1 MHSNRMKV
9 RMVKQMGIGALLG
22 SLSIFAACAMST
34 APMVSAQQTTAP
46 KNTKM
51 EGKSIIVAGG
61 CFWCVEAQF
70 EELKGVLDVES
81 AYVGGA
87 SMNVTYEQVCG
98 GDTGHAEAVKI
109 TYDPKIVDE
118 ADLLRIFFVAHDP
131 TQLNRQ
137 GGDSGT
143 QYRSAI
149 FYTSPE
155 EKALATKII
164 HEIDAAKIYRNKVV
178 TTLEP
183 VKNYVRAE
191 EYHQDYFKKYEKAT
205 DEERSHMN
213 AGYCSVVVSPK
224 VQHFREKFRDKLKK
238 G

>member
-1 MHSNRMKV
+1 MKIRMI
-9 RMVKQMGIGALLG
+9 KQMGMSGLLA
-22 SLSIFAACAMST
+22 SFAIFASCAMNSVPAAST
-34 APMVSAQQTTAP
+34 QEQAAPQKA
-46 KNTKM
+46 KM
-51 EGKSIIVAGG
+51 EGKSLVVAGG

-87 SMNVTYEQVCG
+87 STKVTYEDVCSG
-98 GDTGHAEAVKI
+98 TTGHAEAVKI
-109 TYDPKIVDE
+109 TYDPKVVDE

-131 TQLNRQ
+131 TTLNQQ
-137 GGDSGT
+137 GPDHGT

-149 FYTSPE
+149 FYSSPE
-155 EKALATKII
+155 EKELGAKII
-164 HEIDAAKIYRNKVV
+164 KEINDAHIYRTKVV

-183 VKNYVRAE
+183 LKNYVRAE
-191 EYHQDYFKKYEKAT
+191 EYHQDYFKKYEMAT
-205 DEERSHMN
+205 PAERERMN
-213 AGYCSVVVSPK
+213 AGYCSFVVSPK

>member
-1 MHSNRMKV
+1 
-9 RMVKQMGIGALLG
+9 MGIGGLLG
-22 SLSIFAACAMST
+22 SLAIFASCAM
-34 APMVSAQQTTAP
+34 
-46 KNTKM
+46 NTVPVAASQKPVEPQNKKKM
-51 EGKSIIVAGG
+51 EGKSVVVAGG

-70 EELKGVLDVES
+70 EELIGVLDVES
-81 AYVGGA
+81 AYVGGK
-87 SMNVTYEQVCG
+87 SPTVTYEEVG
-98 GDTGHAEAVKI
+98 GGNTGHAEAVKI
-109 TYDPKIVDE
+109 TYDPKLVNE

-149 FYTSPE
+149 FYSSPE
-155 EKALATKII
+155 EKALAEKII
-164 HEIDAAKIYRNKVV
+164 KEIDAAKIYKVKVV
-178 TTLEP
+178 TTVEP
-183 VKNYVRAE
+183 LKNYVRAE

-213 AGYCSVVVSPK
+213 AGYCSYVVSPK
-224 VQHFREKFRDKLKK
+224 VAQFREKFRDKLKK